1 MFVSWRV
8 PSYVILQGSRRHLC
22 TYTLFKNGAYNGH
35 AKIHNYNAFYIY
47 VSMVSGNTESL
58 NYVGNDGTCDHSWLM
73 MLLGNATL
81 VSAALSRTHLM
92 PSAGLSVFLL
102 LVHILFSP
110 PANSQRV
117 HKRHF
122 TSLLLHV
129 CPLLLLFC
137 IQPLVL
143 HHQNA

>member
-1 MFVSWRV
+1 
-8 PSYVILQGSRRHLC
+8 
-22 TYTLFKNGAYNGH
+22 
-35 AKIHNYNAFYIY
+35 
-47 VSMVSGNTESL
+47 MVSGNTESL

-137 IQPLVL
+137 IHRSFCTIKTHSIASCHYFLFLVHVAFIYHSNHTRVRL
-143 HHQNA
+143 EAD